1 MASQQTDINMTI
13 RDVNMTITFC
23 DKDSYGVS
31 MMWSTDDAINKIMDS
46 EISTNNY
53 FYNENGE
60 VVETEGTTVRDLKW
74 ITHIL
79 PENWKKGQEVWI
91 GKKVNTDYCCYFYYQ
106 PVGRG
111 LPFLKIDIDGFIH
124 IQRFNISPSGLETSY
139 EKCNCKYNSGLCP
152 PSGLG
157 LLTESARIVCPPS
170 PPIKKICHYVA
181 QRGPKKGETCGSK
194 FTREGLYCY
203 KHKKFEKK

>member
-31 MMWSTDDAINKIMDS
+31 MMWSTDDAIDDIMNS
-46 EISTNNY
+46 EISTNNH
-53 FYNENGE
+53 FYNEKGE
-60 VVETEGTTVRDLKW
+60 EVNTEQTTVRDLTW

-91 GKKVNTDYCCYFYYQ
+91 GLKVNTDYCCYWYYQ

-111 LPFLKIDIDGFIH
+111 LPFLKIDSDGFLHIH
-124 IQRFNISPSGLETSY
+124 RYNISPSDLKASY
-139 EKCNCKYNSGLCP
+139 EKCNCKYNSGLLMESSDIA
-152 PSGLG
+152 PSF
-157 LLTESARIVCPPS
+157 
-170 PPIKKICHYVA
+170 PIKKICHYVF
-181 QRGPKKGETCGSK
+181 QRGQKKGQTCGSK
-194 FTREGLYCY
+194 FKREGSYCY